1 MIIFIFFIFCLI
13 RDLIIR
19 AILSFRGFI
28 FFISYYEILL
38 ALIGLTFIRDLIFK
52 KFCYYGD
59 IGLTVALVLK
69 CFGSWKFYCLLG
81 RVLRAGLGCL
91 GFQLLRFHCLKGS
104 TILDDEAHLNLIFS
118 GVYCLTYQVLL
129 N

>member
-19 AILSFRGFI
+19 VILSFRGFR
-28 FFISYYEILL
+28 FFVSYCEILL
-38 ALIGLTFIRDLIFK
+38 ALIGLTFIRDPLFK
-52 KFCYYGD
+52 KFYCYGD
-59 IGLTVALVLK
+59 IVLRVALVWK
-69 CFGSWKFYCLLG
+69 CFGFWRFYCLLG

-91 GFQLLRFHCLKGS
+91 GFQLLRFHCLRGS
-104 TILDDEAHLNLIFS
+104 TTLDDEAHLNPIFS
-118 GVYCLTYQVLL
+118 GFYCLTYQALL